1 MALNRL
7 CAGFRQIT
15 ICRPGIIVGR
25 YCSSYQSRGE
35 NDALP
40 WFVSNNAAGTT
51 CPETRIKFA
60 PRTLNIDFGNLDN
73 ASKRNI
79 IETPF
84 KNIPSMEEPLQRRP
98 IQHDL
103 PLEDRSMELPP
114 TENTIEKLAVRM
126 IVIRRQKMKKHKRRK
141 MRKRLQFVMA
151 KIRNRRNT
159 IRENAFQAELIA
171 KIKEAEMF
179 DAKSYVNEKLTL
191 LQKEFIP
198 RSYKGE
204 ILPQSMIKHFLEE
217 KEAAKER
224 RRNKFRLKLD

>member
-1 MALNRL
+1 M
-7 CAGFRQIT
+7 
-15 ICRPGIIVGR
+15 
-25 YCSSYQSRGE
+25 
-35 NDALP
+35 P
-40 WFVSNNAAGTT
+40 WFFSNSVVGTT
-51 CPETRIKFA
+51 YPERRIKFS

-98 IQHDL
+98 IQDDL
-103 PLEDRSMELPP
+103 PLEDRSVQLPP
-114 TENTIEKLAVRM
+114 TENTIEKLATRM

-151 KIRNRRNT
+151 KIRQRRST

-171 KIKEAEMF
+171 KIKEAQMF

-204 ILPQSMIKHFLEE
+204 IMPQSMIKHFLEE
-217 KEAAKER
+217 KKAAKER
-224 RRNKFRLKLD
+224 KRNKFRLKLD

>member
-1 MALNRL
+1 MYVISLIVSGN
-7 CAGFRQIT
+7 
-15 ICRPGIIVGR
+15 IVGR

-40 WFVSNNAAGTT
+40 SFFSNSVVGTT
-51 CPETRIKFA
+51 YTERRIKFA

-98 IQHDL
+98 IQDDI
-103 PLEDRSMELPP
+103 PLEDRSVQLPP
-114 TENTIEKLAVRM
+114 TENTIEKLATRM

-151 KIRNRRNT
+151 KIRQKRNT
-159 IRENAFQAELIA
+159 IR
-171 KIKEAEMF
+171 
-179 DAKSYVNEKLTL
+179 
-191 LQKEFIP
+191 
-198 RSYKGE
+198 GE
-204 ILPQSMIKHFLEE
+204 RVSSRINREDQGGGDV
-217 KEAAKER
+217 R
-224 RRNKFRLKLD
+224 RKVVRE

>member
-1 MALNRL
+1 M
-7 CAGFRQIT
+7 
-15 ICRPGIIVGR
+15 
-25 YCSSYQSRGE
+25 
-35 NDALP
+35 P
-40 WFVSNNAAGTT
+40 WFFSNSVVGTT
-51 CPETRIKFA
+51 YPERRIKFA

-73 ASKRNI
+73 APKRNI

-103 PLEDRSMELPP
+103 PLEDRSVELPP
-114 TENTIEKLAVRM
+114 TENIIEKLATRL
-126 IVIRRQKMKKHKRRK
+126 IVIRRQKMKKHKRKK

-151 KIRNRRNT
+151 KMRQKRNT

-179 DAKSYVNEKLTL
+179 DAKSYVNEKLAL

-198 RSYKGE
+198 RSYMGE

-217 KEAAKER
+217 KKAAKQR